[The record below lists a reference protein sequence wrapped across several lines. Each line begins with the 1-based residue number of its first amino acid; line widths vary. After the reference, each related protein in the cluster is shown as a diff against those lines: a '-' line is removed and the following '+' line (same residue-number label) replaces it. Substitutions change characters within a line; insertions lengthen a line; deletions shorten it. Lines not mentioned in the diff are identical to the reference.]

1 MFTWKKRLNNYGLS
15 DLVIALLIIIS
26 IISVF
31 AEVVSIGI
39 FVPLFDLI
47 SQYGA
52 EGIDRSNSDIFKYIY
67 DLVIFFGLE
76 LNVETLLTLSFT
88 LFVFSK
94 ILIYLVNYAQIY
106 FSGLM
111 NKNMKDKLLIN
122 YLHSES
128 SYYDKV
134 GIGDFTNSSSVEL
147 PIAVGGAMLP
157 IKFIISIVSAFGSV
171 ALLFMMSPK
180 LTVISIGII
189 SVGILLPSRWVKAT
203 TNAGKK
209 NSQYSSTITSFLLDR
224 LQSPRLVRLSN
235 TADAEINNYFS
246 ITEKQRKLTLV
257 IQLLK
262 ARINL
267 VLEPMIIGI
276 SLSMFYIALVFLKL
290 PVSTILLY
298 MVVMVKIVPIITN
311 ILTQKQGINRAIGP
325 MQAVE
330 KLISDMSN
338 SCSKYNKNIVNNNL
352 INDINTVESLKFK
365 DIVFSYNDGVNALSN
380 ITHTFKKSTL
390 TAIVGPSGSGKT
402 TFIDIISGYR
412 QPTSGTL
419 FINEI
424 NTDKYNSESLMSL
437 VSYVPQEP
445 QIFDGITVYEHIAYG
460 RPNSTKEEV
469 INASKLSGAYDFIKE
484 LPQEFDT
491 VLVGKSSGLS
501 GGQKQRLDLS
511 RALLRDTPILIMDEP
526 TGNLDLISEKD
537 LMSSINKIRL
547 ETGKIIIII
556 AHRIYTIM
564 DADRIIVLEDG
575 NISGAGTHS
584 ELLLSNSW
592 YKQAVSELH
601 FGN

>member
-402 TFIDIISGYR
+402 TFIDIISSYR
-412 QPTSGTL
+412 QPTSGAL

-526 TGNLDLISEKD
+526 TGNLDLISEKK
-537 LMSSINKIRL
+537 LMLNISKIR
-547 ETGKIIIII
+547 EATEKIIIII
-556 AHRIYTIM
+556 AHRVYTVM
-564 DADRIIVLEDG
+564 DADQIIVLEDG
-575 NISGAGTHS
+575 EISGVGTHT

-592 YKQAVSELH
+592 YPKAVKELQ
-601 FGN
+601 

>member
-526 TGNLDLISEKD
+526 TGNLDLISEKK
-537 LMSSINKIRL
+537 LMLNISKIR
-547 ETGKIIIII
+547 EATEKIIIII
-556 AHRIYTIM
+556 AHRVYTVM
-564 DADRIIVLEDG
+564 DADQIIVLEDG
-575 NISGAGTHS
+575 KISGVGTHT

-592 YKQAVSELH
+592 YPKAVKELQ
-601 FGN
+601 

>member
-1 MFTWKKRLNNYGLS
+1 M
-15 DLVIALLIIIS
+15 
-26 IISVF
+26 
-31 AEVVSIGI
+31 
-39 FVPLFDLI
+39 
-47 SQYGA
+47 
-52 EGIDRSNSDIFKYIY
+52 
-67 DLVIFFGLE
+67 
-76 LNVETLLTLSFT
+76 NVETLLTLSFT

-402 TFIDIISGYR
+402 TFIDIISSYR
-412 QPTSGTL
+412 QPTSGAL

-526 TGNLDLISEKD
+526 TGNLDLISEKK
-537 LMSSINKIRL
+537 LMLNISKIR
-547 ETGKIIIII
+547 EATEKIIIII
-556 AHRIYTIM
+556 AHRVYTVM
-564 DADRIIVLEDG
+564 DADQIIVLEDG
-575 NISGAGTHS
+575 EISGVGTHT

-592 YKQAVSELH
+592 YPKAVKELQ
-601 FGN
+601 

>member
-1 MFTWKKRLNNYGLS
+1 VFTWKKRLNNYGLS

-526 TGNLDLISEKD
+526 TGNLDLISEKK
-537 LMSSINKIRL
+537 LMLNISKIR
-547 ETGKIIIII
+547 EATEKIIIII
-556 AHRIYTIM
+556 AHRVYTVM
-564 DADRIIVLEDG
+564 DADQIIVLEDG
-575 NISGAGTHS
+575 EISGVGTHT

-592 YKQAVSELH
+592 YPKAVKELQ
-601 FGN
+601 

>member
-402 TFIDIISGYR
+402 TFIDIISSYR
-412 QPTSGTL
+412 QPTSGAL

-526 TGNLDLISEKD
+526 TGNLDLISEKK
-537 LMSSINKIRL
+537 LMLNISKIR
-547 ETGKIIIII
+547 EATEKIIIII
-556 AHRIYTIM
+556 AHRVYTVM
-564 DADRIIVLEDG
+564 DADQIIVLEDG
-575 NISGAGTHS
+575 KISGVGTHT

-592 YKQAVSELH
+592 YPKAVKELQ
-601 FGN
+601 

>member
-1 MFTWKKRLNNYGLS
+1 MIIWKKRLNNYGLS

-526 TGNLDLISEKD
+526 TGNLDLISEKK
-537 LMSSINKIRL
+537 LMLSINKIR
-547 ETGKIIIII
+547 EATEKIIIII
-556 AHRIYTIM
+556 AHRVYTVM
-564 DADRIIVLEDG
+564 DADQIIVLEDG
-575 NISGAGTHS
+575 KISGVGTHT

-592 YKQAVSELH
+592 YPKAVKELQL
-601 FGN
+601 

>member
-526 TGNLDLISEKD
+526 TGNLDLISEKK
-537 LMSSINKIRL
+537 LMLNISKIR
-547 ETGKIIIII
+547 EATEKIIIII
-556 AHRIYTIM
+556 AHRVYTVM
-564 DADRIIVLEDG
+564 DADQIIVLEDG
-575 NISGAGTHS
+575 EISGVGTHT

-592 YKQAVSELH
+592 YPKAVKELQ
-601 FGN
+601 

>member
-402 TFIDIISGYR
+402 TFIDIISSYR

-526 TGNLDLISEKD
+526 TGNLDLISEKK
-537 LMSSINKIRL
+537 LMLNISKIR
-547 ETGKIIIII
+547 EATEKIIIII
-556 AHRIYTIM
+556 AHRVYTVM
-564 DADRIIVLEDG
+564 DADQIIVLEDG
-575 NISGAGTHS
+575 EISGVGTHT

-592 YKQAVSELH
+592 YPKAVKELQ
-601 FGN
+601 

>member
-1 MFTWKKRLNNYGLS
+1 MIIWKKRLNNYGLS

-402 TFIDIISGYR
+402 TFIDIISSYR
-412 QPTSGTL
+412 QPTSGAL

-526 TGNLDLISEKD
+526 TGNLDLISEKK
-537 LMSSINKIRL
+537 LMLNISKIR
-547 ETGKIIIII
+547 EATEKIIIII
-556 AHRIYTIM
+556 AHRVYTVM
-564 DADRIIVLEDG
+564 DADQIIVLEDG
-575 NISGAGTHS
+575 EISGVGTHA
-584 ELLLSNSW
+584 ELLVNNSW
-592 YKQAVSELH
+592 YKKAVEEL
-601 FGN
+601 

>member
-1 MFTWKKRLNNYGLS
+1 MIIWKKRLNNYGLS

-402 TFIDIISGYR
+402 TFIDIISSYR
-412 QPTSGTL
+412 QPTSGAL

>member
-526 TGNLDLISEKD
+526 TGNLDLISEKK
-537 LMSSINKIRL
+537 LMLNISKIR
-547 ETGKIIIII
+547 EATEKIIIII
-556 AHRIYTIM
+556 AHRVYTVM
-564 DADRIIVLEDG
+564 DADQIIVLEDG
-575 NISGAGTHS
+575 EISGVGTHA
-584 ELLLSNSW
+584 ELLVNNSW
-592 YKQAVSELH
+592 YKKAVEEL
-601 FGN
+601 

>member
-1 MFTWKKRLNNYGLS
+1 MIIWKKRLNNYGLS

-402 TFIDIISGYR
+402 TFIDIISSYR
-412 QPTSGTL
+412 QPTSGAL

-526 TGNLDLISEKD
+526 TGNLDLISEKK
-537 LMSSINKIRL
+537 LMLNISKIR
-547 ETGKIIIII
+547 EATEKIIIII
-556 AHRIYTIM
+556 AHRVYTVM
-564 DADRIIVLEDG
+564 DADQIIVLEDG
-575 NISGAGTHS
+575 EISGVGTHT

-592 YKQAVSELH
+592 YPKAVKELQ
-601 FGN
+601 

>member
-1 MFTWKKRLNNYGLS
+1 MPMIIWKKRLNNYGLS

-526 TGNLDLISEKD
+526 TGNLDLISEKK
-537 LMSSINKIRL
+537 LMLNISKIR
-547 ETGKIIIII
+547 EATEKIIIII
-556 AHRIYTIM
+556 AHRVYTVM
-564 DADRIIVLEDG
+564 DADQIIVLEDG
-575 NISGAGTHS
+575 EISGVGTHT

-592 YKQAVSELH
+592 YPKAVKELQ
-601 FGN
+601 